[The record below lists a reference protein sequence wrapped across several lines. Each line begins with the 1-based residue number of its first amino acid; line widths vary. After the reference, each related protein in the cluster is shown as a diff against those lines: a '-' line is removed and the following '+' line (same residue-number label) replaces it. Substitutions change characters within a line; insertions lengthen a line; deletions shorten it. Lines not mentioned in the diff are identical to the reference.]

1 MRRLL
6 ILSFALL
13 ALIPARADALT
24 VRDVVELARAGLGD
38 DIILALIE
46 VDRSVFPIDTATLKT
61 LQAAGVGERVILAM
75 IRSQRTQPA
84 VPVADVTDAPEALAA
99 AQPPPQVI
107 VIDHHEERVRQVL
120 VPVYVPVVRRQRHPS
135 DVYVSDVYVNDRQ
148 FDTRPGLHEP
158 RPQRKPPA
166 EPVYWGWDG
175 KLRPDAWKPK

>member
-84 VPVADVTDAPEALAA
+84 VPVADVTDAPEASPA
-99 AQPPPQVI
+99 AQPPQVI
-107 VIDHHEERVRQVL
+107 VIDHHEQRVRQVL
-120 VPVYVPVVRRQRHPS
+120 VPVYVPVVRRQRHPVQGRNAAGHHRGCQPS
-135 DVYVSDVYVNDRQ
+135 ASRTGGVGVVCGRCVGPAVCRRYV
-148 FDTRPGLHEP
+148 
-158 RPQRKPPA
+158 
-166 EPVYWGWDG
+166 
-175 KLRPDAWKPK
+175 